1 MKFGSHV
8 GKLTN
13 ATLQFLSVP
22 PEKLGELRKIVRRA
36 SAEAMKHSDLPAA
49 EFWKTDGIA
58 RRSMEQVIK
67 LLELPEVLVAI
78 EKDIKTDRPFEYIT
92 PERMPPVVVIHPDVI
107 DAIKDPEQRAELFGR
122 VVFEAPMAHL
132 AAHHAGKLNW
142 RKVEEFFGWAA
153 ERTGL

>member
-1 MKFGSHV
+1 MELRKGS
-8 GKLTN
+8 GRLTN

-22 PEKLGELRKIVRRA
+22 PEKLVELRKIVHRA
-36 SAEAMKHSDLPAA
+36 STEAKEHSDLPAA
-49 EFWKTDGIA
+49 EFWKPNGVA

-67 LLELPEVLVAI
+67 LLDLPEVLVAI
-78 EKDIKTDRPFEYIT
+78 EKGIQTDRPFEYIT

-107 DAIKDPEQRAELFGR
+107 DAVQDPEQRAELYGR
-122 VVFEAPMAHL
+122 IVFEAPLAHL